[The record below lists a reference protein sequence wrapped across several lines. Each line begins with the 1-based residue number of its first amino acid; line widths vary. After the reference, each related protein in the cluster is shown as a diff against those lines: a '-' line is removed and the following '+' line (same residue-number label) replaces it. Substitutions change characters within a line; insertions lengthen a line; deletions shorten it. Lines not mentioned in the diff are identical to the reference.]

1 MLPKPASYSGRR
13 SDFLSYLFF
22 VALIATTFLV

>member
-1 MLPKPASYSGRR
+1 MFSRLATRPSRR
-13 SDFLSYLFF
+13 SEFVSYLFF